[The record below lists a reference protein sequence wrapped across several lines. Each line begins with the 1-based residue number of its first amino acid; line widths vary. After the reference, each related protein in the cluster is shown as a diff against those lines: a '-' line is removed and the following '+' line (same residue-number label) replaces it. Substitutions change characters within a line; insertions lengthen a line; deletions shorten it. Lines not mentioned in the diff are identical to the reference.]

1 MNSQNNINKNI
12 KAAKGR
18 LFNEEIYNKFNQVG
32 IKIPHILLPNEKVE
46 MSKFACIAADQFSYD
61 KKYWDDVKNYVGNDA
76 SAFKMMFPEAYMPIK
91 HEDIDSINNTMSD
104 YINSKVLNDI
114 GEGFI
119 YVKRWTSTGIRQGL
133 MLALDLNEY
142 DYGKNSKSLIRP
154 TEGTV
159 EDRLPIRVE
168 IRENASL
175 DMPHVMVLINDKKN
189 NLMNYLNSTIIGAKA
204 KYSFDLMMDGGHI
217 EGYQINNEA
226 VINEIANIFLDLKKE
241 MKDNLMF
248 AIGDGNHSL
257 AAAKICYEKDKI
269 DKKRYALVEVVN
281 IYDDSLEFYPIHRLL
296 MNVDKKDFIE
306 KTGIDINDNNLD
318 LQLVQKKID
327 EYIKTNKNVVIEY
340 MHDKNECIKLG
351 EAENNLSIIFDDFNK
366 DGFFDNIVK
375 YGTLCRKTFS
385 MGHAKDKRYYLETMS
400 LE

>member
-1 MNSQNNINKNI
+1 MLNQNNTNNNI
-12 KAAKGR
+12 KAADGR
-18 LFNEEIYNKFNQVG
+18 LFNEEIYKKYNQVG
-32 IKIPHILLPNEKVE
+32 IKIPHILLPNEKVD
-46 MSKFACIAADQFSYD
+46 MCRFACIAADQFSYD
-61 KKYWDDVKNYVGNDA
+61 KKYWDDIKNYVGDNP
-76 SAFKMMFPEAYMPIK
+76 SAYKMMFPEAYMPIK
-91 HEDIDSINNTMSD
+91 NVDIENINKTMSD
-104 YINSKVLNDI
+104 YLSNNVLCDI

-119 YVKRWTSTGIRQGL
+119 YIKRKTSTGIRQGL
-133 MLALDLNEY
+133 MVALDLNEY
-142 DYGKNSKSLIRP
+142 DYNKNSKSLIRP

-189 NLMNYLNSTIIGAKA
+189 NLMNYLNCITINEKPI
-204 KYSFDLMMDGGHI
+204 YDFDLMMDGGHI
-217 EGYQINNEA
+217 EGYKIDKEEN
-226 VINEIANIFLDLKKE
+226 INEIANIFLNLKNE
-241 MKDNLMF
+241 LSDNLMF

-257 AAAKICYEKDKI
+257 AAAKICYEKDKNER
-269 DKKRYALVEVVN
+269 KKYALVEVVN
-281 IYDDSLEFYPIHRLL
+281 IYDEALEFYPIHRLL

-327 EYIKTNKNVVIEY
+327 EYMISHKNVVLEY
-340 MHDKNECIKLG
+340 MHDKNECIKRGKLDD
-351 EAENNLSIIFDDFNK
+351 NLSITFGDFNK
-366 DGFFDNIVK
+366 DGFFDNIIK

-400 LE
+400 LI